1 MASARPHERENQ
13 GKFSKM
19 NKQAI
24 VLAALIG
31 AASAQV
37 QAQATEPLYVTVA
50 GGVSKLNL
58 DCAGTTSCDA
68 SDTGLKLVGGYQFG
82 NGLSVE
88 LGYLSFGKF
97 RAADGQL
104 GITVKPTAITLGGA
118 FALPLGTDW
127 GFNFRLGLAQ
137 VKTKVSAVSGTLTG
151 NANESKAKTY
161 VGAGITYAVSKTVKL
176 EFGAD
181 ATEAQFAGEKG
192 TLRQFSLGATFA
204 F

>member
-1 MASARPHERENQ
+1 M
-13 GKFSKM
+13 K
-19 NKQAI
+19 KQAI

-31 AASAQV
+31 AASAHA
-37 QAQATEPLYVTVA
+37 QAQATEPVYITVA
-50 GGVSKLNL
+50 GGATKLNL
-58 DCAGTTSCDA
+58 DCSGTTSCDA

-82 NGLSVE
+82 NGLSLE

-97 RAADGQL
+97 RATDGAL
-104 GITVKPTAITLGGA
+104 GITVKPTAFVLGGA
-118 FALPLGTDW
+118 FAMPLGADW

-137 VKTKVSAVSGTLTG
+137 VKTKVSAVSGSLS
-151 NANESKAKTY
+151 AAENESKAKTY
-161 VGAGITYAVSKTVKL
+161 VGAGITYAISKTVKL

-192 TLRQFSLGATFA
+192 TLRMFSLGATFA